1 MPSLQILPQERN
13 LGQELGSSL
22 TSTLLPLMQQQFQR
36 KQLQGALGKAQE
48 AFKNENANPT
58 DKAFSFINA
67 IAGIPGSEKYAA
79 PMLQM
84 LLSQERTQNL
94 YGKEGYGAEE
104 RGGKPPAPPA
114 VAAKEAAKFSE
125 GEEPAGFLRPP
136 MNQDQVEK
144 YAERYAQQLGT
155 PDAYEQGLAQAQNI
169 NAAREKNRTEI
180 ANAGRAIHVSEQDI
194 PRYTQ
199 VATQFQHE
207 KDPAKLIRQTNNK
220 WNEIQNNKKSLENA
234 TVPGIGRTVTQGL
247 FQGGLINALMH
258 PNANRQKFLKKY
270 DDLVG
275 KLVNEGEEPFV
286 RKTLTDLGLSPTEV
300 EERIHPLTDQ
310 VQNSL
315 HSLPSGNKLNPQT
328 REKELVKF
336 LKANVDNNTS
346 LLVLRD
352 RLWKDKKYNWEEI
365 GNAVKQAFP
374 NTQNLTNYQ
383 ASEIPEL
390 SNPPRQSLIDIFK
403 EGGRPLEYFK
413 GAK

>member
-94 YGKEGYGAEE
+94 YGKEGYG
-104 RGGKPPAPPA
+104 
-114 VAAKEAAKFSE
+114 
-125 GEEPAGFLRPP
+125 
-136 MNQDQVEK
+136 
-144 YAERYAQQLGT
+144 QQLGT

-390 SNPPRQSLIDIFK
+390 SNPPR
-403 EGGRPLEYFK
+403 
-413 GAK
+413 